1 MVPVPDR
8 LEAPPTSASRRFLQ
22 RRRRN
27 TSPVRMSRRLAHT
40 GDIRSIVFA
49 AFTVFVAVF
58 VGGMQQPAQAKTAK
72 TAQPSVPVLIP
83 KIVED
88 AACVLGKVNV
98 STFASIRT
106 APKPDAKELDRLN
119 TETLVQMCDS
129 RGAWTGVVYG
139 TNTGSCV
146 PDVMAK
152 AFNYKGPCKSGWIAT
167 RLTTVVAG

>member
-1 MVPVPDR
+1 MTASSQKRARPQTVV
-8 LEAPPTSASRRFLQ
+8 LGMLGGLLLGGFLSVTSQA
-22 RRRRN
+22 
-27 TSPVRMSRRLAHT
+27 
-40 GDIRSIVFA
+40 G
-49 AFTVFVAVF
+49 
-58 VGGMQQPAQAKTAK
+58 AKTAK
-72 TAQPSVPVLIP
+72 VAQPSVPVLIP

-119 TETLVQMCDS
+119 SETLVQMCDG

-139 TNTGSCV
+139 TNTNSCV
-146 PDVMAK
+146 PDAVAK

>member
-1 MVPVPDR
+1 
-8 LEAPPTSASRRFLQ
+8 
-22 RRRRN
+22 
-27 TSPVRMSRRLAHT
+27 MSRRLAHT

-49 AFTVFVAVF
+49 AFAVFVAVF
-58 VGGMQQPAQAKTAK
+58 VGATQQQAQAKTAK

-83 KIVED
+83 QIVED

-106 APKPDAKELDRLN
+106 APKSNAKELDRLN

-139 TNTGSCV
+139 TNTGNCV
-146 PDVMAK
+146 PDAVAK
-152 AFNYKGPCKSGWIAT
+152 AFKYKGPCKSGWIAT
-167 RLTTVVAG
+167 RLTSVVAG

>member
-1 MVPVPDR
+1 MPVAR
-8 LEAPPTSASRRFLQ
+8 VRFSRGIARIGAL
-22 RRRRN
+22 
-27 TSPVRMSRRLAHT
+27 S
-40 GDIRSIVFA
+40 SIVFA
-49 AFTVFVAVF
+49 VVFNGVTA
-58 VGGMQQPAQAKTAK
+58 QPAQAKTAK
-72 TAQPSVPVLIP
+72 PVQPSVPVLIP

-119 TETLVQMCDS
+119 TETFVQMCDT
-129 RGAWTGVVYG
+129 RGTWTGVVYG
-139 TNTGSCV
+139 TNNNSCV
-146 PDVMAK
+146 PDAVPK